1 MPCTVWQHT
10 GDTVYTNTCIESL
23 LLRCCNAR
31 CAPHF
36 WLNSTVCVWLCVTV
50 NRSRVYVCEQAVCLG
65 QNRVNRTTLQ
75 VVGNLGSA
83 DLFYCVCF
91 GIPNQTTNRSTQ
103 CVHSVLTHS
112 LSVHHST
119 PPPPVANNREVSV
132 RANVYAATS
141 YTWAGKCLTLTL
153 TDPHV
158 HCKVSASTWFFLPR
172 KLECTYPGSSPCIPD
187 LVPSLRFLPA
197 TTGVDAGCRCCCAC
211 FVRTITMLLGLNIRQ
226 P

>member
-1 MPCTVWQHT
+1 MPVINNQNGLTNKRHACWLKLCFAAGHLVCLVLCDNTPET
-10 GDTVYTNTCIESL
+10 LYTNTCIESL

-103 CVHSVLTHS
+103 CVHSLTHFQFITPHHHQS
-112 LSVHHST
+112 LIIGRCQYVRMCTRQLLIIPELASV
-119 PPPPVANNREVSV
+119 
-132 RANVYAATS
+132 
-141 YTWAGKCLTLTL
+141 
-153 TDPHV
+153 
-158 HCKVSASTWFFLPR
+158 
-172 KLECTYPGSSPCIPD
+172 
-187 LVPSLRFLPA
+187 
-197 TTGVDAGCRCCCAC
+197 
-211 FVRTITMLLGLNIRQ
+211 
-226 P
+226 